1 MFKFPPFS
9 QVSFCPSHHLQTS
22 QRHTEGRQ
30 FLCLSI
36 PHSSVSSSL
45 LTVSEECP
53 TAMPLWSS
61 AVCVFLY
68 ASACFPSPH
77 SESNLSKAAAENQAF
92 SHLTQKPRAS
102 HCPSRPLSLSSHIH
116 LTTAWAAA
124 RDGVLAL
131 LFTDRYL
138 RLFKLFF
145 KIQNRKFPLSLYH
158 THTRML
164 FNLYIWILLF
174 QLRSKLGTIACK
186 LYKSLG
192 RDCIWRQSKWHF
204 SAK

>member
-1 MFKFPPFS
+1 MKTTYERSSRNLGKITHQKLAIADSNSSTGKYPSTSKCRWDS
-9 QVSFCPSHHLQTS
+9 QGFGKSPVQDL
-22 QRHTEGRQ
+22 
-30 FLCLSI
+30 
-36 PHSSVSSSL
+36 
-45 LTVSEECP
+45 
-53 TAMPLWSS
+53 SS

-102 HCPSRPLSLSSHIH
+102 HCPSRPCHCPVTSIWPQLEQLPEMGF
-116 LTTAWAAA
+116 WPYF
-124 RDGVLAL
+124 L
-131 LFTDRYL
+131 LIVTWDCL
-138 RLFKLFF
+138 NFF

-158 THTRML
+158 THTHML

-174 QLRSKLGTIACK
+174 QLQSKLGTIACK

-192 RDCIWRQSKWHF
+192 RHCIWRQSKWHF

>member
-1 MFKFPPFS
+1 MKTTYERSSRNLGKIAHQKLAIADSNSSTGKYPSTSKCRWDS
-9 QVSFCPSHHLQTS
+9 QGFGKSPVQDL
-22 QRHTEGRQ
+22 
-30 FLCLSI
+30 
-36 PHSSVSSSL
+36 
-45 LTVSEECP
+45 
-53 TAMPLWSS
+53 SS

-68 ASACFPSPH
+68 DSACFPSPH

-131 LFTDRYL
+131 LFTDHYL

-158 THTRML
+158 THTHML

-174 QLRSKLGTIACK
+174 QLQSKLGTIACK